1 MKKRIIA
8 ILLCGVLCLTGCGS
22 FLDREYSSIQPHS
35 SSYYESED
43 RSVLRAEGYQDLVND
58 LLVLVGNH
66 AAEGTIWLY
75 ATGEEPDAAASI
87 EEACRE
93 LQQET
98 PMGSYAVEYVT
109 YTIDEDSRNYSEIQ
123 LTIGYRRSAEQIAD
137 MVHATSISA
146 LGDLLSAA
154 AESGRSELVM
164 QVGYFEQQEQEVYA
178 IVSKVAAEQEISQT
192 EVNFYPE
199 TGNVGIIEVLLE
211 S

>member
-66 AAEGTIWLY
+66 ATEGTIWLY

>member
-75 ATGEEPDAAASI
+75 AAGEEPDAAASI

-109 YTIDEDSRNYSEIQ
+109 YTIDEDSRSYSEIQ
-123 LTIGYRRSAEQIAD
+123 LTIGYRRSAEQVAD

-146 LGDLLSAA
+146 LSDLLRAA
-154 AESGRSELVM
+154 AENGRTELVM
-164 QVGYFEQQEQEVYA
+164 QVGYFEHQEQEVYE
-178 IVSKVAAEQEISQT
+178 IVGQIAAEQGLSEA

>member
-8 ILLCGVLCLTGCGS
+8 ILLCGVLYLTGCGS

-43 RSVLRAEGYQDLVND
+43 QSVLRAEGYQDLVND

-75 ATGEEPDAAASI
+75 AAGEEPDADASI
-87 EEACRE
+87 EKACRE

-123 LTIGYRRSAEQIAD
+123 LTIGYRRTAEQVAD

-164 QVGYFEQQEQEVYA
+164 QVGYFEQQEQEVYE
-178 IVSKVAAEQEISQT
+178 IVSQVAAEQELSQI

>member
-1 MKKRIIA
+1 MRKQIIA
-8 ILLCGVLCLTGCGS
+8 ILLCGILCLTGCGS

-43 RSVLRAEGYQDLVND
+43 QSVLRAEGYQDLVND

-75 ATGEEPDAAASI
+75 AAGEEPDAAASI
-87 EEACRE
+87 ENACRE

-98 PMGSYAVEYVT
+98 PMGSYAVDYVT
-109 YTIDEDSRNYSEIQ
+109 YTIDEDSRNYSEIR
-123 LTIGYRRSAEQIAD
+123 LTIGYRRTAEQIAN

-146 LGDLLSAA
+146 LGNLLSAA
-154 AESGRSELVM
+154 AESGRTELVM
-164 QVGYFEQQEQEVYA
+164 QVGYFEQQEQEVYD
-178 IVSKVAAEQEISQT
+178 IVSTVAAEQSLGRT
-192 EVNFYPE
+192 TVNFYPE
-199 TGNVGIIEVLLE
+199 TGNVGIIEVLME